1 VPKGSRRS
9 SDSEV
14 LAEVTRL
21 RREIDEHN
29 YRYHVLDSPTIPDAE
44 FDRLM
49 RRLIELETDHPEL
62 IAPDSPTQRV
72 GATPVGEF
80 ESVQHAQPMLSLENA
95 FGEQE
100 AMSFDKRVRD
110 RLEAEGIVTD
120 GIEYVA
126 EPKLDGTAVSLLYED
141 GVLARGATR
150 GDGWT
155 GENITH
161 NVRTIPSVP
170 LRLHGK
176 RPPKRLE
183 VRGEVF
189 MPIAGFRDF
198 NEKARARGEKQL
210 VNPRNGAAGSLRQL
224 DPRITAER
232 PLDVFFYAVGE
243 VADWQVPAKHSE
255 ILEALQTLGLKT
267 CPEWQLVEGI
277 LACLAYYSDIGAKR
291 SHLAY
296 EIDGVVYK
304 VNDIGWQ
311 RRLGNVA
318 RAPRWALAHKFPA
331 QEELTVVNGIEFQ
344 IGRTGV
350 LTPVARL
357 EPVFVG
363 GVTVSNATLHNMDEL
378 RRKDVRVGDTVIVR
392 RAGDVIPE
400 VVQVVPER
408 RPRGTRLAKMPKK
421 CPSCGSEV
429 IRVEGEAVYRCTGG
443 RDCPAQNI
451 EAIKHFASRR
461 AMDIDGLGAK
471 LIEQLVADGAVKTPA
486 DLYEL
491 TTADLADRDR
501 MGEKSA
507 ANVVAALE
515 ASKSTTLARFLYALG
530 IRDVGEATAATLAA
544 HFGDLDSVMS
554 ADAEQLEL
562 VPDVGPIVAANILGF
577 FADKDNQV
585 LIESLIKSGIAW
597 PSIPRAAA
605 ADSRF
610 AGKTVVLTGT
620 LASMTRDEAKERL
633 RTLGAKVTS
642 SVSKKTDFVIAG
654 ENPGSKLDKAK
665 ALDVVVLEEKDFA
678 AEI

>member
-1 VPKGSRRS
+1 VA
-9 SDSEV
+9 D
-14 LAEVTRL
+14 
-21 RREIDEHN
+21 D
-29 YRYHVLDSPTIPDAE
+29 
-44 FDRLM
+44 
-49 RRLIELETDHPEL
+49 
-62 IAPDSPTQRV
+62 
-72 GATPVGEF
+72 
-80 ESVQHAQPMLSLENA
+80 
-95 FGEQE
+95 
-100 AMSFDKRVRD
+100 
-110 RLEAEGIVTD
+110 
-120 GIEYVA
+120 IEYVA
-126 EPKLDGTAVSLLYED
+126 EPKLDGTAVSLLYEE
-141 GVLARGATR
+141 GVLVRGATR
-150 GDGWT
+150 GDGHT

-170 LRLHGK
+170 LRLHGE
-176 RPPKRLE
+176 RLPKRLE

-189 MPIAGFRDF
+189 MPIDGFRAF
-198 NEKARARGEKQL
+198 NEKARGRGEKQL

-232 PLDVFFYAVGE
+232 PLDVFFYAIGDVSG
-243 VADWQVPAKHSE
+243 WRMPTKHSE
-255 ILEALQTLGLKT
+255 TLEALQTLGLKT
-267 CPEWQLVEGI
+267 CPEWRLVEGI

-291 SHLAY
+291 SRLPY

-304 VNDIGWQ
+304 VNDIDWQ

-400 VVQVVPER
+400 IVQIVPER
-408 RPRGTRLAKMPKK
+408 RPRDARLIKMPKK
-421 CPSCGSEV
+421 CPSCGSKV
-429 IRVEGEAVYRCTGG
+429 VRIEGEALYRCTGG

-471 LIEQLVADGAVKTPA
+471 LIEQLVLDGSIKTPA
-486 DLYEL
+486 DLYNL
-491 TTADLADRDR
+491 KPADLAERDR

-507 ANVVAALE
+507 ANIIAALD
-515 ASKSTTLARFLYALG
+515 ARKSTTLAHFLYALG
-530 IRDVGEATAATLAA
+530 IRDVGEATAVALAA
-544 HFGDLDSVMS
+544 HFGDLPSIMN
-554 ADAEQLEL
+554 ADAE
-562 VPDVGPIVAANILGF
+562 PDIGPRVAANILSY
-577 FADKDNQV
+577 FADKDNQT
-585 LIESLIKSGIAW
+585 LIKSLIKHGITC
-597 PSIPRAAA
+597 PSKPAAA
-605 ADSRF
+605 ESDSPF

-633 RTLGAKVTS
+633 RTLGARVTS
-642 SVSKKTDFVIAG
+642 SVSSKTDFVIAG

-665 ALDVVVLEEKDFA
+665 ALDVVILSESDWVGMSASSSDET
-678 AEI
+678 